1 MHEENRNK
9 GKRKQASIVP
19 LTEFEHPVEAV
30 QAISMFHNQ
39 TYYDR
44 KISVRMDRVTEKQES
59 TATKL
64 PPGLKSLG
72 MGLGV
77 NGTALTDVASKCE
90 CLFHPLLYIV
100 SLVFGICQCSFLMFD
115 EVIDC
120 VCFIYVLVSKFDLLS
135 H

>member
-1 MHEENRNK
+1 MSVIPAE
-9 GKRKQASIVP
+9 
-19 LTEFEHPVEAV
+19 LEHPVEAV

-59 TATKL
+59 TTAKL

-77 NGTALTDVASKCE
+77 NGTALTDVASKWCRYLFIYLFVYLFFIYLFILSSCF
-90 CLFHPLLYIV
+90 CLFAVFPL
-100 SLVFGICQCSFLMFD
+100 
-115 EVIDC
+115 
-120 VCFIYVLVSKFDLLS
+120 
-135 H
+135 